1 MFNIEDYYFQRMVKD
16 YEANMRHELE
26 RKRLLRAARATRQ
39 PAAAR
44 FGDWMVKTG
53 TALKA
58 RYGDIADTSPAI
70 HPKHN
75 TVRFKLS

>member
-1 MFNIEDYYFQRMVKD
+1 MFNVEDYYFQLTVRH
-16 YEANMRHELE
+16 YEEKMRREVE
-26 RKRLLRAARATRQ
+26 QKRLRRVARAARQ

-44 FGDWMVKTG
+44 LGDWMVKTG

-58 RYGDIADTSPAI
+58 RYGDITDTPPAI
-70 HPKHN
+70 QPNHN